1 MTIPP
6 GYADVSI
13 QIKHTAVVR
22 PAYVTFGIDPSG
34 ADPTGIATQVHSA
47 AVAGGSLLSL
57 IDSTATLGPVTVRLG
72 QDGGEPLVG
81 VNTVVANGTQSGT
94 MLPPNCAALVHKR
107 TGRGGRRGR
116 GRMFIP
122 WCLLASDVAEGGIV
136 GPVAVS
142 KVQTACEV
150 FRNALS
156 AGGNP
161 MVVLHD
167 PGITSAGPPDVVTSM
182 TCDGLVSTQRRR
194 LGR

>member
-13 QIKHTAVVR
+13 QIRHSAIVR
-22 PAYVTFGIDPSG
+22 PSFVTLGVDPSG
-34 ADPTGIATQVHSA
+34 ADPTAIATSIYTA
-47 AVAGGSLLSL
+47 ATGTGSLLSL
-57 IDSTATLGPVTVRLG
+57 IDTTATFGPVTVRLG

-81 VNTVVANGTQSGT
+81 VSGVTANGTQSGT

-107 TGRGGRRGR
+107 TARGGRRGR

-122 WCLLASDVAEGGIV
+122 WCLLATDVGEGGVLQSTAIT
-136 GPVAVS
+136 
-142 KVQTACEV
+142 KVTTAMEV

-161 MVVLHD
+161 MVILHD
-167 PGITSAGPPDVVTSM
+167 PGKTTAGVPDVVTSCS
-182 TCDGLVSTQRRR
+182 CDGLVSTQRRR